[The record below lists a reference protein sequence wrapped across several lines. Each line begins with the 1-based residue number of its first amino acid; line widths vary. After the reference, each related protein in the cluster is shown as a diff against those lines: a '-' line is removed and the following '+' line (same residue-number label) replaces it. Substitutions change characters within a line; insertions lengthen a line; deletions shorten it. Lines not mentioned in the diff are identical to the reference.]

1 MKKSSK
7 IAVVAL
13 ILSMVGIIISV
24 LAFLK
29 RKSCALCDDMDD
41 DFIDYYDDED
51 ECLCDE
57 CECENCTCEQ
67 PEETEEEVKEE
78 VKAEQVEEAEAEEQE
93 EQEETK

>member
-67 PEETEEEVKEE
+67 TEETEEEVKEE
-78 VKAEQVEEAEAEEQE
+78 VKAEQVEEAEEQE